1 MLGRYVVTIEWRSR
15 EERSAEWPRAEC
27 AGNRCASISNM
38 LVYTR
43 QTSEFRGEKTH
54 GSNTCE
60 CISLGDDRAHALASA
75 GPCAVSAEERDDPA
89 DNDTTSTANTYQAPS
104 VGFFFLLF
112 LVIVVSSRQVRLRR
126 SWMKAL

>member
-1 MLGRYVVTIEWRSR
+1 MLGRYVIIIEWRSR

-27 AGNRCASISNM
+27 AGNRWTSISNM

-104 VGFFFLLF
+104 VGFFFLLSSYRW
-112 LVIVVSSRQVRLRR
+112 IATDSQTVSEVRCV
-126 SWMKAL
+126 A

>member
-1 MLGRYVVTIEWRSR
+1 MLGRYVIIIEWRSK
-15 EERSAEWPRAEC
+15 EGRSAAWPRAEC
-27 AGNRCASISNM
+27 AGNRWTSISNM

-75 GPCAVSAEERDDPA
+75 GPCAVSAEEQDDPA
-89 DNDTTSTANTYQAPS
+89 DNDTYY
-104 VGFFFLLF
+104 
-112 LVIVVSSRQVRLRR
+112 IHC
-126 SWMKAL
+126 